1 MKIESNRFGVVE
13 VSEDRVVRFVGPV
26 IGFPEIDRFAII
38 EDPESAPVVWL
49 QAVGAPQILFPV
61 VDAAWVPGATGV
73 DLTDEEVAA
82 LGLEQA
88 EDARL
93 LFILTLDPNPRDIT
107 INLRA
112 PVVWNVRRGIGMQV
126 VLQDTELPVSRRVA
140 EGAGER
146 RSNKEVACAGSDA
159 PQR

>member
-13 VSEDRVVRFVGPV
+13 VPEDRVLQLVRPV
-26 IGFPEIDRFAII
+26 IGFPELDRFAVI
-38 EDPESAPVVWL
+38 EDPGSAPVLWL
-49 QAVGAPQILFPV
+49 QAVGERQVLFPV
-61 VDAAWVPGATGV
+61 IDAAWVPASTGV
-73 DLTDEEVAA
+73 DLTDEEAAA
-82 LGLEQA
+82 LGLERA

-112 PVVWNVRRGIGMQV
+112 PIVWNTRRAMGMQV
-126 VLQDTELPVSRRVA
+126 VLPDPELPVSYPIGAV
-140 EGAGER
+140 AGER
-146 RSNKEVACAGSDA
+146 RSNKEVACARPDA